1 MTHIFKP
8 GDKAYWV
15 KNGWIDLI
23 ENPERDSSLYP
34 LRDKESRGTFT
45 VEGQRHARGGDIV
58 LLPINPY
65 DPTDPLNPPEF
76 KSDWPFILRGRR
88 LEIGME
94 IFVNT
99 ESGIVPARI
108 HSLEMTGSGFSA
120 GVKHLDGTSSV
131 VWSPVILFPDELPIK
146 KKVADWMCAVV
157 KFSGEVELYYAKGM
171 TEEDV
176 KRIYGVYGSIIQMI
190 PGTEREIEG

>member
-1 MTHIFKP
+1 MPHIFKP
-8 GDKAYWV
+8 GEKAYWLRHTR
-15 KNGWIDLI
+15 WIYLI
-23 ENPERDSSLYP
+23 RNRNFPESCYSLGDQETHTYFTLEGKLAECNPPE
-34 LRDKESRGTFT
+34 
-45 VEGQRHARGGDIV
+45 
-58 LLPINPY
+58 LLPLNPY
-65 DPTDPLNPPEF
+65 DPSDPNNPPGLRSE
-76 KSDWPFILRGRR
+76 WPFLLRGRR

-108 HSLEMTGSGFSA
+108 HSLEMTDSGFSA

-157 KFSGEVELYYAKGM
+157 KFSGEVKLYYAKGM

-176 KRIYGVYGSIIQMI
+176 KRIYGVYGSIIQMV

>member
-8 GDKAYWV
+8 GDRAYWV

-34 LRDKESRGTFT
+34 LRDKESLGTFT

-58 LLPINPY
+58 LLPLNPY

-76 KSDWPFILRGRR
+76 RSEWPFLLRGRR
-88 LEIGME
+88 LEIGTE
-94 IFVNT
+94 ILVQT

-108 HSLEMTGSGFSA
+108 MTLQLSRSGVSVGA
-120 GVKHLDGTSSV
+120 RHTDGTSSV
-131 VWSPVILFPDELPIK
+131 VWSPVILFPDEVPSK
-146 KKVADWMCAVV
+146 KKVAKWVYLIIGIPGV
-157 KFSGEVELYYAKGM
+157 NTVGFTEEM
-171 TEEDV
+171 TEEEA
-176 KRIYGVYGSIIQMI
+176 RRAYGSSIRMI
-190 PGTEREIEG
+190 PGTEREVEG